1 MSNLLKDASI
11 LLTPTAY
18 ENGRMNAI
26 KPYKDLYGPELVTN
40 GDFATDS
47 NWTKGTGWSIGNGKA
62 SRTSQSGSTACDQNI
77 SITANKTYKIVYD
90 LTITSGSFFVRLAGT
105 TNVSGTSRT
114 TSGTY
119 TDYLTAA
126 PGNNKVRLVGEDGSF
141 VGSIDNVSVVED
153 LSGDFQFSRNSAA
166 TRVNAQGLVEN
177 VQIISDELVSNG
189 NFSQIGTEEVSNG
202 NFSQEGSELVT
213 NGDFSNGTTDWTPNA
228 SATLSIDTGRL
239 KIAISGEA
247 SGYAKQDIF
256 TIESGKQ
263 YKCTGTV
270 DFGTASQMRFYVSNT
285 GQFFDITQS
294 GNFNFTFTSTGTST
308 QIRLYTYGDG
318 NYGFWDNI
326 SVKEVGQDWVL
337 GGSGSNKATIGS
349 NSATITSVD
358 GNSYLQQNSV
368 LTSGKSYKISY
379 EILSSSGSSV
389 LKMIS
394 SLGLATVPTTV
405 GTHTVYGTATTTTF
419 YIERA
424 SNGINATITNISVKE
439 VGQDWNLIGTATI
452 TENQANIVTT
462 SAVTGISQ
470 TNILTVG
477 KNYKLSY
484 NIVSN
489 NNGGL
494 KISGN
499 EIPSIVG
506 DNTYYFT
513 ASVAALEIL
522 RNSGVTDIT
531 ITNISV
537 KEVGQDWVFSSQSEI
552 IEDAAKVVSTDGSFQ
567 YVQQSNFL
575 TIGKTYKL
583 TLNVLDVSAGSLKIG
598 SSGGGFD
605 IANNFN
611 TLGVSTFY
619 FTANGDDLS
628 FSRVGVTDVTITN
641 ISVKEVGQDWTVAD
655 DDANNY
661 VEFNQQEGTVRLK
674 FLNTS
679 PLTTL
684 TNDTQ
689 YLGGKKYKLTV
700 DVKEVVSGAIKI
712 DAAGVSELF
721 NSVGIQERIIEPTSN
736 TYVSFYR
743 ATANVDVTLNSVSL
757 KEITDDT
764 DLPRINY
771 EGFSYQDSL
780 GSELIV
786 NGDFATNS
794 EWNGSKTIANGQLTK
809 INTGLVYQ
817 SILDVSVKD
826 YKVVVDVDTVGASLT
841 IYLGGTQQSLS
852 SGVNTFD
859 MQSGGSNSFVGFN
872 NGAGSIIN
880 SISVKEVVGQEV
892 VPDSGCGSWLLEG
905 QSTNLITYSSDFTQ
919 WSFKTGIGVSSNEI
933 ISVDGSLN
941 GSKIETTAAGA
952 RYVGNNY
959 TLSTGDN
966 TFSVFAKK
974 GVNNWVYLNVIKDGT
989 NNWNYTFDL
998 QNGLIGQ
1005 SNSSAYSTTAKI
1017 EDYGN
1022 GWYRCS
1028 ITANVTSA
1036 GVFTARIYCA
1046 DSATDVSTIVGSN
1059 VYIYGAQ
1066 LENQSYSTSYVP
1078 TSGATNT
1085 RLQDIANNS
1094 GNSTLINSTEGVL
1107 YGEISTLAELGT
1119 FRQINISKDSS
1130 NRIYVSKRANNGK
1143 LEFRMENPLGNLN
1156 FSFVQDTTTETIKF
1170 AFRYGLNNFAVFI
1183 NGVNKNVT
1191 TIGNVF
1197 SVGTLNNLEFNS
1209 PLNQPFYGNV
1219 KALAVFKEALTD
1231 EQLQELTTI

>member
-1 MSNLLKDASI
+1 MFG
-11 LLTPTAY
+11 TPTLDTSTI
-18 ENGRMNAI
+18 GI
-26 KPYKDLYGPELVTN
+26 K
-40 GDFATDS
+40 
-47 NWTKGTGWSIGNGKA
+47 
-62 SRTSQSGSTACDQNI
+62 
-77 SITANKTYKIVYD
+77 
-90 LTITSGSFFVRLAGT
+90 TI
-105 TNVSGTSRT
+105 
-114 TSGTY
+114 
-119 TDYLTAA
+119 YLT
-126 PGNNKVRLVGEDGSF
+126 
-141 VGSIDNVSVVED
+141 
-153 LSGDFQFSRNSAA
+153 
-166 TRVNAQGLVEN
+166 
-177 VQIISDELVSNG
+177 
-189 NFSQIGTEEVSNG
+189 
-202 NFSQEGSELVT
+202 
-213 NGDFSNGTTDWTPNA
+213 SNGTVRN
-228 SATLSIDTGRL
+228 L
-239 KIAISGEA
+239 
-247 SGYAKQDIF
+247 
-256 TIESGKQ
+256 
-263 YKCTGTV
+263 
-270 DFGTASQMRFYVSNT
+270 
-285 GQFFDITQS
+285 QFQ
-294 GNFNFTFTSTGTST
+294 NN
-308 QIRLYTYGDG
+308 L
-318 NYGFWDNI
+318 GF
-326 SVKEVGQDWVL
+326 
-337 GGSGSNKATIGS
+337 IGS
-349 NSATITSVD
+349 
-358 GNSYLQQNSV
+358 
-368 LTSGKSYKISY
+368 
-379 EILSSSGSSV
+379 
-389 LKMIS
+389 
-394 SLGLATVPTTV
+394 
-405 GTHTVYGTATTTTF
+405 
-419 YIERA
+419 
-424 SNGINATITNISVKE
+424 
-439 VGQDWNLIGTATI
+439 
-452 TENQANIVTT
+452 
-462 SAVTGISQ
+462 
-470 TNILTVG
+470 
-477 KNYKLSY
+477 
-484 NIVSN
+484 
-489 NNGGL
+489 
-494 KISGN
+494 
-499 EIPSIVG
+499 
-506 DNTYYFT
+506 
-513 ASVAALEIL
+513 
-522 RNSGVTDIT
+522 
-531 ITNISV
+531 
-537 KEVGQDWVFSSQSEI
+537 
-552 IEDAAKVVSTDGSFQ
+552 
-567 YVQQSNFL
+567 
-575 TIGKTYKL
+575 
-583 TLNVLDVSAGSLKIG
+583 
-598 SSGGGFD
+598 
-605 IANNFN
+605 
-611 TLGVSTFY
+611 
-619 FTANGDDLS
+619 
-628 FSRVGVTDVTITN
+628 ITN

-1219 KALAVFKEALTD
+1219 KALAVYKEALTD
-1231 EQLQELTTI
+1231 AQLQCLTTI

>member
-40 GDFATDS
+40 GDFS
-47 NWTKGTGWSIGNGKA
+47 NGSTGWTI
-62 SRTSQSGSTACDQNI
+62 SGSA
-77 SITANKTYKIVYD
+77 SVGVNKLNVNAGAFDFFATQVA
-90 LTITSGSFFVRLAGT
+90 LTNGLKCKVTIDAEVTSGDILLYTGT
-105 TNVSGTSRT
+105 QFATISSSGSYTFYT
-114 TSGTY
+114 TSDSSQIRFRSG
-119 TDYLTAA
+119 
-126 PGNNKVRLVGEDGSF
+126 GSGF
-141 VGSIDNVSVVED
+141 VGSITNVSVKED

-177 VQIISDELVSNG
+177 VQIISSELVSNG

-202 NFSQEGSELVT
+202 NFSQEGSEQVT
-213 NGDFSNGTTDWTPNA
+213 NGDFATDTKWTTNTGWT
-228 SATLSIDTGRL
+228 
-239 KIAISGEA
+239 ISGGSA
-247 SGYAKQDIF
+247 NCDG
-256 TIESGKQ
+256 
-263 YKCTGTV
+263 
-270 DFGTASQMRFYVSNT
+270 
-285 GQFFDITQS
+285 TQS
-294 GNFNFTFTSTGTST
+294 GNTTLV
-308 QIRLYTYGDG
+308 Q
-318 NYGFWDNI
+318 
-326 SVKEVGQDWVL
+326 Q
-337 GGSGSNKATIGS
+337 GGIKGATINFVVGKTYKVNFDIVVTSGWIS
-349 NSATITSVD
+349 NIEVASGYDSNAITTSGNHTTYITAVSTNNRFTITANPD
-358 GNSYLQQNSV
+358 F
-368 LTSGKSYKISY
+368 I
-379 EILSSSGSSV
+379 GSIDNV
-389 LKMIS
+389 
-394 SLGLATVPTTV
+394 
-405 GTHTVYGTATTTTF
+405 
-419 YIERA
+419 
-424 SNGINATITNISVKE
+424 SVKE
-439 VGQDWNLIGTATI
+439 VGQDWNLGTGWSIGDDKVEADG
-452 TENQANIVTT
+452 T
-462 SAVTGISQ
+462 SAFLIQGEFQSV
-470 TNILTVG
+470 
-477 KNYKLSY
+477 
-484 NIVSN
+484 
-489 NNGGL
+489 
-494 KISGN
+494 
-499 EIPSIVG
+499 
-506 DNTYYFT
+506 
-513 ASVAALEIL
+513 ASVKSYKIQYEVIST
-522 RNSGVTDIT
+522 NGV
-531 ITNISV
+531 NIRF
-537 KEVGQDWVFSSQSEI
+537 GGGSSMFGTPTLDTS
-552 IEDAAKVVSTDGSFQ
+552 
-567 YVQQSNFL
+567 
-575 TIGKTYKL
+575 TIGIKTIYL
-583 TLNVLDVSAGSLKIG
+583 TSNGTVRNLQFQNNLGFIG
-598 SSGGGFD
+598 S
-605 IANNFN
+605 
-611 TLGVSTFY
+611 
-619 FTANGDDLS
+619 
-628 FSRVGVTDVTITN
+628 ITN

-1219 KALAVFKEALTD
+1219 KALAVYKEALTD
-1231 EQLQELTTI
+1231 AQLQCLTTI

>member
-26 KPYKDLYGPELVTN
+26 KPYKDLYGSELVTN
-40 GDFATDS
+40 GDFS
-47 NWTKGTGWSIGNGKA
+47 NGSTGWTI
-62 SRTSQSGSTACDQNI
+62 SGSA
-77 SITANKTYKIVYD
+77 SVGVNKLNVNAGAFDFFATQVA
-90 LTITSGSFFVRLAGT
+90 LTNGLKCKVTIDAEVTSGDILLYTGT
-105 TNVSGTSRT
+105 QFATISSSGSYTFYT
-114 TSGTY
+114 TSDSSQIRFRSG
-119 TDYLTAA
+119 
-126 PGNNKVRLVGEDGSF
+126 GSGF
-141 VGSIDNVSVVED
+141 VGSITNVSVKED

-177 VQIISDELVSNG
+177 VQIISSELISNG

-202 NFSQEGSELVT
+202 NFSQEGSEQVT
-213 NGDFSNGTTDWTPNA
+213 NGDYATDTKWTTNTGWT
-228 SATLSIDTGRL
+228 
-239 KIAISGEA
+239 ISGGSA
-247 SGYAKQDIF
+247 NCDG
-256 TIESGKQ
+256 
-263 YKCTGTV
+263 
-270 DFGTASQMRFYVSNT
+270 
-285 GQFFDITQS
+285 TQS
-294 GNFNFTFTSTGTST
+294 GNTTLV
-308 QIRLYTYGDG
+308 Q
-318 NYGFWDNI
+318 
-326 SVKEVGQDWVL
+326 Q
-337 GGSGSNKATIGS
+337 GGIKGATINFVVGKTYKVNFDIVVTSGWIS
-349 NSATITSVD
+349 NIEVASGYDSNAITTSGNHTTYITAVSTNNRFTITANPD
-358 GNSYLQQNSV
+358 F
-368 LTSGKSYKISY
+368 I
-379 EILSSSGSSV
+379 GSIDNV
-389 LKMIS
+389 
-394 SLGLATVPTTV
+394 
-405 GTHTVYGTATTTTF
+405 
-419 YIERA
+419 
-424 SNGINATITNISVKE
+424 SVKE
-439 VGQDWNLIGTATI
+439 VGQDWNLGTGWSIGDDKVEADG
-452 TENQANIVTT
+452 T
-462 SAVTGISQ
+462 SAFLIQGEFQSV
-470 TNILTVG
+470 
-477 KNYKLSY
+477 
-484 NIVSN
+484 
-489 NNGGL
+489 
-494 KISGN
+494 
-499 EIPSIVG
+499 
-506 DNTYYFT
+506 
-513 ASVAALEIL
+513 ASVKSYKIQYEVIST
-522 RNSGVTDIT
+522 NGV
-531 ITNISV
+531 NIRF
-537 KEVGQDWVFSSQSEI
+537 GGGSSMFGTPTLDTS
-552 IEDAAKVVSTDGSFQ
+552 
-567 YVQQSNFL
+567 
-575 TIGKTYKL
+575 TIGIKTIYL
-583 TLNVLDVSAGSLKIG
+583 TSNGTVRNLQFQNNLGFIG
-598 SSGGGFD
+598 S
-605 IANNFN
+605 
-611 TLGVSTFY
+611 
-619 FTANGDDLS
+619 
-628 FSRVGVTDVTITN
+628 ITN

-1219 KALAVFKEALTD
+1219 KALAVYKEALTD
-1231 EQLQELTTI
+1231 AQLQCLTTI

>member
-11 LLTPTAY
+11 LLTPTGY
-18 ENGRMNAI
+18 DDGSMNSIKPENG
-26 KPYKDLYGPELVTN
+26 D
-40 GDFATDS
+40 GDFT
-47 NWTKGTGWSIGNGKA
+47 
-62 SRTSQSGSTACDQNI
+62 
-77 SITANKTYKIVYD
+77 
-90 LTITSGSFFVRLAGT
+90 
-105 TNVSGTSRT
+105 
-114 TSGTY
+114 
-119 TDYLTAA
+119 
-126 PGNNKVRLVGEDGSF
+126 
-141 VGSIDNVSVVED
+141 
-153 LSGDFQFSRNSAA
+153 FSRNSAA

-177 VQIISDELVSNG
+177 VQIISSELVSNG

-213 NGDFSNGTTDWTPNA
+213 GDNSNFDTSTGDWQQFRGVLSWDSSIQAGKWTDNGSSGSPKGFTMSGGVIPTSVGKIYRVKFIAKTNSSSSFNFGFIGETSTFNTVLNPNLTSDF
-228 SATLSIDTGRL
+228 
-239 KIAISGEA
+239 
-247 SGYAKQDIF
+247 QDY
-256 TIESGKQ
+256 E
-263 YKCTGTV
+263 
-270 DFGTASQMRFYVSNT
+270 
-285 GQFFDITQS
+285 
-294 GNFNFTFTSTGTST
+294 FTFTTSGNN
-308 QIRLYTYGDG
+308 QRLYIALNSSTIG
-318 NYGFWDNI
+318 NGESYWIDNV
-326 SVKEVGQDWVL
+326 SVKEVGQDWSL
-337 GGSGSNKATIGS
+337 GTGWSIGDDKVEADGT
-349 NSATITSVD
+349 SAFLIQGEFQSVA
-358 GNSYLQQNSV
+358 SV
-368 LTSGKSYKISY
+368 KSYKIQY
-379 EILSSSGSSV
+379 EVISTNGVNIRFGGGSS
-389 LKMIS
+389 MF
-394 SLGLATVPTTV
+394 GTPTLDTSTI
-405 GTHTVYGTATTTTF
+405 GIKTIYLT
-419 YIERA
+419 
-424 SNGINATITNISVKE
+424 SNGTVR
-439 VGQDWNLIGTATI
+439 NL
-452 TENQANIVTT
+452 QF
-462 SAVTGISQ
+462 Q
-470 TNILTVG
+470 
-477 KNYKLSY
+477 
-484 NIVSN
+484 N
-489 NNGGL
+489 NLG
-494 KISGN
+494 
-499 EIPSIVG
+499 
-506 DNTYYFT
+506 F
-513 ASVAALEIL
+513 
-522 RNSGVTDIT
+522 
-531 ITNISV
+531 
-537 KEVGQDWVFSSQSEI
+537 
-552 IEDAAKVVSTDGSFQ
+552 
-567 YVQQSNFL
+567 
-575 TIGKTYKL
+575 
-583 TLNVLDVSAGSLKIG
+583 IG
-598 SSGGGFD
+598 S
-605 IANNFN
+605 
-611 TLGVSTFY
+611 
-619 FTANGDDLS
+619 
-628 FSRVGVTDVTITN
+628 ITN

-1219 KALAVFKEALTD
+1219 KALAVYKEALTD
-1231 EQLQELTTI
+1231 AQLQCLTTI

>member
-40 GDFATDS
+40 GDFS
-47 NWTKGTGWSIGNGKA
+47 NGSTGWTI
-62 SRTSQSGSTACDQNI
+62 SGSA
-77 SITANKTYKIVYD
+77 SVGVNKLNVNAGAFDFFATQVA
-90 LTITSGSFFVRLAGT
+90 LTNGLKCKVTIDAEVTSGDILLYTGT
-105 TNVSGTSRT
+105 QFATISSSGSYTFYT
-114 TSGTY
+114 TSDSSQIRFRSG
-119 TDYLTAA
+119 
-126 PGNNKVRLVGEDGSF
+126 GSGF
-141 VGSIDNVSVVED
+141 VGSITNVSVKED

-177 VQIISDELVSNG
+177 VQIISSELVSNG

-202 NFSQEGSELVT
+202 NFSQEGSEQVT
-213 NGDFSNGTTDWTPNA
+213 NGDFATDTKWTTNTGWT
-228 SATLSIDTGRL
+228 
-239 KIAISGEA
+239 ISGGSA
-247 SGYAKQDIF
+247 NCDG
-256 TIESGKQ
+256 
-263 YKCTGTV
+263 
-270 DFGTASQMRFYVSNT
+270 
-285 GQFFDITQS
+285 TQS
-294 GNFNFTFTSTGTST
+294 GNTTLVQQGGIKGATINFVVGKTYKVNFDIVVTSGWISNIEVASGYDSNAITTSGNHTTYITAVSTNNRFTITANPDFIGS
-308 QIRLYTYGDG
+308 I
-318 NYGFWDNI
+318 DNV
-326 SVKEVGQDWVL
+326 SVKEVGQDWSL
-337 GGSGSNKATIGS
+337 ETGWSIGDDKVEADGT
-349 NSATITSVD
+349 SAFLIQSDFQSVA
-358 GNSYLQQNSV
+358 SV
-368 LTSGKSYKISY
+368 KSYKIQY
-379 EILSSSGSSV
+379 EVISTNGVNIRFGGGSS
-389 LKMIS
+389 MF
-394 SLGLATVPTTV
+394 GTPTLDTSTI
-405 GTHTVYGTATTTTF
+405 GIKTIYLT
-419 YIERA
+419 
-424 SNGINATITNISVKE
+424 SNGTVR
-439 VGQDWNLIGTATI
+439 NL
-452 TENQANIVTT
+452 QF
-462 SAVTGISQ
+462 Q
-470 TNILTVG
+470 
-477 KNYKLSY
+477 
-484 NIVSN
+484 N
-489 NNGGL
+489 NLG
-494 KISGN
+494 
-499 EIPSIVG
+499 
-506 DNTYYFT
+506 F
-513 ASVAALEIL
+513 
-522 RNSGVTDIT
+522 
-531 ITNISV
+531 
-537 KEVGQDWVFSSQSEI
+537 
-552 IEDAAKVVSTDGSFQ
+552 
-567 YVQQSNFL
+567 
-575 TIGKTYKL
+575 
-583 TLNVLDVSAGSLKIG
+583 IG
-598 SSGGGFD
+598 S
-605 IANNFN
+605 
-611 TLGVSTFY
+611 
-619 FTANGDDLS
+619 
-628 FSRVGVTDVTITN
+628 ITN

-1219 KALAVFKEALTD
+1219 KALAVYKEALTD
-1231 EQLQELTTI
+1231 AQLQCLTTI

>member
-40 GDFATDS
+40 GDFS
-47 NWTKGTGWSIGNGKA
+47 NGSTGWTI
-62 SRTSQSGSTACDQNI
+62 SGSA
-77 SITANKTYKIVYD
+77 SVGVNKLNVNAGAFDFFATQVA
-90 LTITSGSFFVRLAGT
+90 LTNGLKCKVTIDAEVTSGDILLYTGT
-105 TNVSGTSRT
+105 QFATISSSGSYTFYT
-114 TSGTY
+114 TSDSSQIRFRSG
-119 TDYLTAA
+119 
-126 PGNNKVRLVGEDGSF
+126 GSGF
-141 VGSIDNVSVVED
+141 VGSITNVSVKED

-177 VQIISDELVSNG
+177 VQIISSELVSNG

-202 NFSQEGSELVT
+202 NFSQEGSEQVT
-213 NGDFSNGTTDWTPNA
+213 NGDFATDTKWTTNTGWT
-228 SATLSIDTGRL
+228 
-239 KIAISGEA
+239 ISGGSA
-247 SGYAKQDIF
+247 NCDG
-256 TIESGKQ
+256 
-263 YKCTGTV
+263 
-270 DFGTASQMRFYVSNT
+270 
-285 GQFFDITQS
+285 TQS
-294 GNFNFTFTSTGTST
+294 GNTTLVQQGGIKGATINFVVGKTYKVNFDIVVTSGWISNIEVASGYDSNAITTSGNHTTYITAVSTNNRFTITANPDFIGS
-308 QIRLYTYGDG
+308 I
-318 NYGFWDNI
+318 DNV
-326 SVKEVGQDWVL
+326 SVKEVGQDWSL
-337 GGSGSNKATIGS
+337 ETGWSIGDDKVEADGT
-349 NSATITSVD
+349 SAFLIQGEFQSVA
-358 GNSYLQQNSV
+358 SV
-368 LTSGKSYKISY
+368 KSYKIQY
-379 EILSSSGSSV
+379 EVISTNGVNIRFGGGSS
-389 LKMIS
+389 MF
-394 SLGLATVPTTV
+394 GTPTLDTSTI
-405 GTHTVYGTATTTTF
+405 GIKTIYLT
-419 YIERA
+419 
-424 SNGINATITNISVKE
+424 SNGTVR
-439 VGQDWNLIGTATI
+439 NL
-452 TENQANIVTT
+452 QF
-462 SAVTGISQ
+462 Q
-470 TNILTVG
+470 
-477 KNYKLSY
+477 
-484 NIVSN
+484 N
-489 NNGGL
+489 NLG
-494 KISGN
+494 
-499 EIPSIVG
+499 
-506 DNTYYFT
+506 F
-513 ASVAALEIL
+513 
-522 RNSGVTDIT
+522 
-531 ITNISV
+531 
-537 KEVGQDWVFSSQSEI
+537 
-552 IEDAAKVVSTDGSFQ
+552 
-567 YVQQSNFL
+567 
-575 TIGKTYKL
+575 
-583 TLNVLDVSAGSLKIG
+583 IG
-598 SSGGGFD
+598 S
-605 IANNFN
+605 
-611 TLGVSTFY
+611 
-619 FTANGDDLS
+619 
-628 FSRVGVTDVTITN
+628 ITN

-852 SGVNTFD
+852 LGVNTFD

-1219 KALAVFKEALTD
+1219 KALAVYKEALTD
-1231 EQLQELTTI
+1231 AQLQCLTTI